1 MLAAANP
8 KYGRYNPY
16 QPPVD
21 NIDLPPALLSRFDLL
36 FLLLDTVDNEKDKKL
51 AMHVCKVHTSYN
63 SEVHEK
69 KDAGSGD
76 GEDADVLN
84 LGFKT
89 FDAAFMRAFIRKA
102 KSFEPMIDDELQRD
116 IVDAYVSIRDDEK
129 RGDMDSRK
137 SYTTPRTLL
146 GILRLSQAHA
156 RCRFSPRVERQD
168 FDEAMR
174 LTKASKESVEI
185 SGPAKKDQNPL
196 DVVYDLL
203 SDMIKSS
210 SMDDGWVD
218 MTHLVSMAG
227 HKALPKEAVVEAV
240 ENWESLSVM
249 TRNPEKTMVKFLVPP

>member
-1 MLAAANP
+1 
-8 KYGRYNPY
+8 
-16 QPPVD
+16 
-21 NIDLPPALLSRFDLL
+21 
-36 FLLLDTVDNEKDKKL
+36 
-51 AMHVCKVHTSYN
+51 
-63 SEVHEK
+63 
-69 KDAGSGD
+69 
-76 GEDADVLN
+76 VLN

>member
-1 MLAAANP
+1 M
-8 KYGRYNPY
+8 GRYNPY
-16 QPPVD
+16 IPPVD

-36 FLLLDTVDNEKDKKL
+36 FLLLDTVDGEKDKKL
-51 AMHVCKVHTSYN
+51 AMHVCKVHTSYKA
-63 SEVHEK
+63 EAEQK
-69 KDAGSGD
+69 KDAGGSGD

-89 FDAAFMRAFIRKA
+89 FDANFMRAFIKKA

-129 RGDMDSRK
+129 RGDLDSRK

-174 LTKASKESVEI
+174 LTKASKESVEL

-203 SDMIKSS
+203 SDMVKSS
-210 SMDDGWVD
+210 SVGEGWVD

-227 HKALPKEAVVEAV
+227 HKAMSKEAVVEAV
-240 ENWESLSVM
+240 ENWESLSVL